1 LRKSVFRILLLI
13 CLISGLAAYAATPA
27 SAAPPFD
34 TQNFLP
40 DDTNVDPSG
49 QVLSDKFDGT
59 DALAHLTN
67 VSTADTDFV
76 TWYVCPSG
84 TTAGQG
90 AVDVTQAELA
100 SCTVIGTDSEGRRPA
115 GGNEFAPTDEAYEFF
130 WDIPG
135 ALDLRTR
142 DIVAVACTGAP
153 GTVVLAGA
161 NQNCV
166 FDAEEDVV
174 LEDAQTGNAPSQTSA
189 AEMVSICTAD
199 VDPGPSAGAANPCE
213 IGGAG
218 AGTNAEVAARFRPFP
233 HGSPVPNGGFV
244 LRVTADAE
252 TDFLSVGIE
261 SPGDA
266 QTDPNTPFFSQDFCA
281 EIAATP
287 TSRTFECVFTDAM
300 VPDNAEFALVAFD
313 TDNISGSGVCDTT
326 DAGSPQNPP
335 ADIGNPESTGADVP
349 RCKLDVHY
357 AVSSARQAVQPSNL
371 TFIRATP
378 GGGQPADN
386 TCTPA
391 DTEETNPVRAGGNP
405 EDLRFCVVDQFGNP
419 FNGQVT
425 LVSAGP
431 EGSGFTDCFDS
442 TGLFGAGTLHD
453 HNNDGRFEHC
463 HGDTGPD
470 GDIMVT
476 IDNFTDTFQDATPGD
491 QTITACVDPDPMGTN
506 AAPGTGSGCAD
517 ETVVATAVKHWTAV
531 PEEIELVFDQE
542 GVNDQTL
549 CLTGDKF
556 KENETG
562 DTDQLLVCTF
572 DGAGNFASTEP
583 AGSGRLQWFIV
594 PSGGGELTATRF
606 SPNPP
611 NETGGNGTNNATIEA
626 FRPGNDIIEVCLQDD
641 PGGNVGAG
649 DCASVQKR
657 VTEDTDPPPP
667 PPDGPCGEIGAILGT
682 SGNDILVGT
691 AGDDIICGFDGDD
704 IIRGLEGNDILLGQ
718 GGNDTVEGG
727 DGNDTVKGGSGDDVL
742 EGGKNK
748 DVLRGGSGADTLK
761 GNRGNDTLRAGSGRD
776 TVRGGR
782 GDDVNNGG
790 TGRDTCRD
798 RFGVNVFRNCER

>member
-1 LRKSVFRILLLI
+1 LRKSVFRILLLV

-40 DDTNVDPSG
+40 DDTHVFNTNY

-59 DALAHLTN
+59 DQVANLTN
-67 VSTADTDFV
+67 VSTADTTRVRWYACPQGFV
-76 TWYVCPSG
+76 GANNQTFGGVAGDQTRLG
-84 TTAGQG
+84 T
-90 AVDVTQAELA
+90 
-100 SCTVIGTDSEGRRPA
+100 CTIFIGEDADPRRPV

-135 ALDLRTR
+135 SLDGSVVDILAL
-142 DIVAVACTGAP
+142 ACVGTGE
-153 GTVVLAGA
+153 TVEGP
-161 NQNCV
+161 NQNCRG
-166 FDAEEDVV
+166 DVENEV
-174 LEDAQTGNAPSQTSA
+174 RLEDAQTGNVNTQTSSGNI
-189 AEMVSICTAD
+189 VSICTAD
-199 VDPGPSAGAANPCE
+199 LDGPGVGTDLCVQGAP
-213 IGGAG
+213 G
-218 AGTNAEVAARFRPFP
+218 AGTNEQVAARFRPFE
-233 HGSPVPNGGFV
+233 HGSNVPNDGFV
-244 LRVTADAE
+244 FRATTSLDVTDAE
-252 TDFLSVGIE
+252 WLTG
-261 SPGDA
+261 PGDA
-266 QTDPNTPFFSQDFCA
+266 QTDPHQALTDNQNCVVIFTGTNFKTWECRVPAASIANDAENFLDFVGNDPTGTFCTPVGFCA
-281 EIAATP
+281 
-287 TSRTFECVFTDAM
+287 FESYYV
-300 VPDNAEFALVAFD
+300 V
-313 TDNISGSGVCDTT
+313 SGQRV
-326 DAGSPQNPP
+326 
-335 ADIGNPESTGADVP
+335 
-349 RCKLDVHY
+349 
-357 AVSSARQAVQPSNL
+357 AVQPSNL